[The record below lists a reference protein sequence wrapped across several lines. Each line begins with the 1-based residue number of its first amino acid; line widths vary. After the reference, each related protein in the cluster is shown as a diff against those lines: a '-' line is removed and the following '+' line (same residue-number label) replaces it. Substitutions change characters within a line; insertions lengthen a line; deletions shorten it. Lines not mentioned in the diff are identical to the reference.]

1 MKILALI
8 PARSGSKSIPD
19 KNILSLRGKPLLA
32 WSVEHALQCPEI
44 NRIIVSTDSEHYA
57 SIAESFGAEV
67 PFIRPAHLAGD
78 ASTDEDVFFHALTE
92 LGKDGYFPDLVVHL
106 RPTTPLRRPQ
116 DISAM
121 IQLLQQN
128 QDWDAVRSVVRAP
141 ETPYKMWRIENGEL
155 VPVAI
160 VPGMKEPYNSPRQIL
175 PDVYLQNASI
185 DVTRY
190 HTIMTLRSMT
200 GNRIG
205 AYVMEEF
212 IDIDEAGDLND
223 RLQLNFS
230 DCKDQTFC
238 FDIDGVIAHISPKN
252 DYSIAQPNIP
262 NIARVN
268 QLYAQGN
275 RIILFT
281 ARGSKTGIDW
291 SEITRQQMMEW
302 GVNHHELLL
311 GKPAADY
318 YVDDRAIE
326 LHQLIKWNL

>member
-1 MKILALI
+1 LNILALI

-19 KNILSLRGKPLLA
+19 KNILSLQGKPLLA
-32 WSVEHALQCPEI
+32 WSVEHALACPEI
-44 NRIIVSTDSEHYA
+44 NRVVLSTDSELYA
-57 SIAESFGAEV
+57 SIGESFGAEV
-67 PFIRPAHLAGD
+67 PFIRPAHLGKD
-78 ASTDEDVFFHALTE
+78 DSTDEEVFFHALTE
-92 LGKDGYFPDLVVHL
+92 LGKEGYVPDLVVHL
-106 RPTTPLRRPQ
+106 RPTTPMRRPQ
-116 DISAM
+116 DIRAM

-128 QDWDAVRSVVRAP
+128 PEWDSVRSVVPAP
-141 ETPYKMWRIENGEL
+141 QTPYKMWRMEEGEL
-155 VPVAI
+155 VPVAA
-160 VPGMKEPYNSPRQIL
+160 VPGLKEPYNSPRQIL
-175 PDVYLQNASI
+175 PQTYLQNASI

-190 HTIMTLRSMT
+190 HTIMNLRSMT
-200 GNRIG
+200 GKRIG

-223 RLQLNFS
+223 HLHLNFS
-230 DCKDQTFC
+230 DCSNQTFC

-252 DYSIAQPNIP
+252 DYSIALPNTA
-262 NIARVN
+262 NIAKVN

-291 SEITRQQMMEW
+291 SEITRQQMADW